1 MKQTK
6 KLILVVILTCFVA
19 SLVPRV
25 ASGDVTEE
33 ERDLAYLVDVSVLRP
48 VGLVTTLAGFVVFL
62 VTLPISIP
70 TLSIEKSF
78 DILVVNPARYTFVRE
93 LGDEDVNYD
102 KREEYER
109 QQKRAEQ
116 KRAEK

>member
-6 KLILVVILTCFVA
+6 KLMLVVILTCFVA
-19 SLVPRV
+19 GLAPRAAFSAV
-25 ASGDVTEE
+25 SED
-33 ERDLAYLVDVSVLRP
+33 ERDLAYLVDVAVLRP
-48 VGLVTTLAGFVVFL
+48 VGLVTTIAGFALFV

-93 LGDEDVNYD
+93 LGGEDANYD
-102 KREEYER
+102 KREEYIR
-109 QQKRAEQ
+109 KQQQ
-116 KRAEK
+116 PEKKQQQ

>member
-6 KLILVVILTCFVA
+6 KLILVTVLAFFMA
-19 SLVPRV
+19 GLAPRV
-25 ASGDVTEE
+25 ALSDVTEE
-33 ERDLAYLVDVSVLRP
+33 ERDLSFLVDVAVLRP
-48 VGLVTTLAGFVVFL
+48 VGLVTTVVGFALFL

-93 LGDEDVNYD
+93 LGGEDVNYD
-102 KREEYER
+102 KREEYEK
-109 QQKRAEQ
+109 QQKQ
-116 KRAEK
+116 AEKEKK